1 MKHVSTRTVFEYWD
15 RRRTKHRAPDRGDI
29 DPAAIRRALG
39 DTFMLAADFANQ
51 LRFRLA
57 GTRVCALFGRELKGE
72 AFAALW
78 DTASSRAI
86 EELLT
91 IVTGEA
97 AGAVVGLT
105 GRTEEGAG
113 TEIEMLLLPLAH
125 DGRTRVRALGVLVP
139 MVPPYW
145 LGTTPVTAL
154 EIVGFRHIGPQVNS
168 RSVPHFARAAEASRR
183 HHGFIVYSGGVETPP
198 GEHTG

>member
-1 MKHVSTRTVFEYWD
+1 MKHISTRTVFEYWD
-15 RRRTKHRAPDRGDI
+15 RRRANRRAPDRGDI

-39 DTFMLAADFANQ
+39 DTFMLAADFADQ

-72 AFAALW
+72 VFTALW
-78 DTASSRAI
+78 DTASNQAI

-97 AGAVVGLT
+97 AGAVAGLT

-125 DGRTRVRALGVLVP
+125 DRRACIRALGVLVP
-139 MVPPYW
+139 MVSPYW

-154 EIVGFRHIGPQVNS
+154 ELVGLRYIGPQVNS
-168 RSVPHFARAAEASRR
+168 RSVPRLGRAAEASRW
-183 HHGFIVYSGGVETPP
+183 HHGFKVYSGGLETPP
-198 GEHTG
+198 GERTD